1 MRPRRSLDGAVGS
14 VLRLAGGDFDLSALL
29 DIEVPRAL
37 TVPLGLFGIIAGAV
51 MGTHG

>member
-1 MRPRRSLDGAVGS
+1 MALFD
-14 VLRLAGGDFDLSALL
+14 GDFDLSTLL

-37 TVPLGLFGIIAGAV
+37 TVPLGLFGIILGAV

>member
-1 MRPRRSLDGAVGS
+1 MALFDGE
-14 VLRLAGGDFDLSALL
+14 FDLSVL